1 MRIAFTKFI
10 GQVRLP
16 AILLLSLV
24 FLFSY
29 RLEAQEKERVFSFH
43 IGSGLEMGRAKYFF
57 PAQGG
62 NSQARNGQFSGGVTE
77 LCVVFKN
84 KVRVDLGLR
93 YNSLTPFYHSFFDNN
108 LKNEFSPYGC
118 VYKLMPINEN
128 LNLHLGGCV
137 DWVIYKDQKPHTDEF
152 KNRYQ
157 FGGGPLIGV
166 DFKRLRLDFQYIP
179 KFNEDIDSFRSIELL
194 VQNKFTVKVM
204 YDYLNFPRIRKKKN
218 E

>member
-62 NSQARNGQFSGGVTE
+62 NSYAINGQFSGGVTE
-77 LCVVFKN
+77 FSVVFKN
-84 KVRVDLGLR
+84 KIRADLGLR
-93 YNSLTPFYHSFFDNN
+93 YNGLTPFYHSF
-108 LKNEFSPYGC
+108 LT
-118 VYKLMPINEN
+118 
-128 LNLHLGGCV
+128 
-137 DWVIYKDQKPHTDEF
+137 VI
-152 KNRYQ
+152 
-157 FGGGPLIGV
+157 
-166 DFKRLRLDFQYIP
+166 
-179 KFNEDIDSFRSIELL
+179 
-194 VQNKFTVKVM
+194 
-204 YDYLNFPRIRKKKN
+204 
-218 E
+218 

>member
-1 MRIAFTKFI
+1 MRA
-10 GQVRLP
+10 
-16 AILLLSLV
+16 
-24 FLFSY
+24 
-29 RLEAQEKERVFSFH
+29 
-43 IGSGLEMGRAKYFF
+43 
-57 PAQGG
+57 
-62 NSQARNGQFSGGVTE
+62 
-77 LCVVFKN
+77 
-84 KVRVDLGLR
+84 DLGLR
-93 YNSLTPFYHSFFDNN
+93 YNGLTPFYHSFFDSN
-108 LKNEFSPYGC
+108 LKNEFSPYAC
-118 VYKLMPINEN
+118 VYKLIPINEN